1 MARALEIIG
10 GYATAPSTTVTA
22 LTMFAGNSLTIRNAP
37 LESDVKLL
45 QVWADVQGAGYLRI
59 RSPRLHDNV
68 QGIRLYT
75 VVSEVQPLLPMGA
88 AQKLI
93 PQDTLIAE
101 ITGSAT
107 TGDIESAL
115 MLLFYSNLPGV
126 DARLASWEDV
136 LRRMVNIVTVENT
149 LSLGTG
155 GGWSGEEALN
165 AEFDLLKANTDYAL
179 LGYQVSAECA
189 AVRWR
194 GVDTG
199 NLGVGGP
206 GCETLKELTADWFV
220 RLSKAFGLPLIP
232 VFNSANKAGI
242 LVDGAQDENGTDTT
256 LTSILAEIGP
266 AGAVK

>member
-1 MARALEIIG
+1 MPKALEIIG
-10 GYATAPSTTVTA
+10 GYATAPSTTATG
-22 LTMFAGNSLTIRNAP
+22 LTMFTGNSLTIRNAP
-37 LESDVKLL
+37 LDSVVKLL
-45 QVWADVQGAGYLRI
+45 QAWVDVQGAGYFRI

-75 VVSEVQPLLPMGA
+75 VVSEVQPLLPMFSG
-88 AQKLI
+88 QKLI
-93 PQDTLIAE
+93 AQDTLVAE

-107 TGDIESAL
+107 AGDLESAC
-115 MLLFYSNLPGV
+115 MLLYYDNLPGV
-126 DARLASWEDV
+126 DARLASVEDV
-136 LRRMVNIVTVENT
+136 LRRLVNIVTVENT

-165 AEFDLLKANTDYAL
+165 AELDLLKANTDYAL
-179 LGYQVSAECA
+179 LGYLVSAECA

-206 GCETLKELTADWFV
+206 GTETNKELTAEWFV
-220 RLSKAFGLPLIP
+220 RLSRQFGLPLIP

-242 LVDGAQDENGTDTT
+242 LVDGAQDENGTDVT
-256 LTSILAEIGP
+256 LTSILGEIGP
-266 AGAVK
+266 TPR